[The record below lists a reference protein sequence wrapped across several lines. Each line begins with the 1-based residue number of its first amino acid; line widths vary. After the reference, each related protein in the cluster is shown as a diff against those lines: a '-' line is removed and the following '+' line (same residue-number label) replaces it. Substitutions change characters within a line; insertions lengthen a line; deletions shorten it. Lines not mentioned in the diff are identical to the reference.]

1 MGKRKKNNGE
11 GSGKDVGMIINISLF
26 LILLT
31 FFILLNSISIQDDK
45 KMRNAVGSLARS
57 FGSLKRGS
65 YPMKTGSSKI
75 PASPAVAA
83 KVADLEKLMTGM
95 DSKIN
100 EHADLKT
107 NEDREILTIGEK
119 ALFDQNRH
127 MLKPGSFALLKKLG
141 NFINQGEYPVEIV
154 GHTDN
159 LDAEEKGY
167 RSNWELSSLMA
178 VQVQKYFIEE
188 CKVRPDRITAC
199 GYGSERPVVSNDTP
213 ESMEK
218 NRRIEIIFKDKSPV
232 HSAKIYSES
241 PSGILTY
248 KRFNFEVY

>member
-1 MGKRKKNNGE
+1 MGKRKNNEE
-11 GSGKDVGMIINISLF
+11 GPGKDVGMVINISLF

-31 FFILLNSISIQDDK
+31 FFILLNSIAIQDDK
-45 KMRNAVGSLARS
+45 KMRNAIGSLAGS
-57 FGSLKRGS
+57 FGRLKGDLS
-65 YPMKTGSSKI
+65 TMKTGSSRM
-75 PASPAVAA
+75 PASHTVAA
-83 KVADLEKLMTGM
+83 QKANLEKLINGM

-100 EHADLKT
+100 EHTDLQTGKGG
-107 NEDREILTIGEK
+107 EILTIGEK
-119 ALFDQNRH
+119 ALFHQNRH
-127 MLKPGSFALLKKLG
+127 TLKPGSIALLKKLG
-141 NFINQGEYPVEIV
+141 DFINQGEYPVEIV

-159 LDAEEKGY
+159 LDTEEKGY
-167 RSNWELSSLMA
+167 RSNRELSSLMA
-178 VQVQKYFIEE
+178 VQVQKYIIEE

-248 KRFNFEVY
+248 KRFNFKVY